1 MVQLL
6 KGAATFFAL
15 ASATSA
21 TSAASAARASD
32 ESFPSSPTVINSYPQ
47 LSQENFSITPL
58 QSRRVVQGF
67 LDNQTTTSPSPSANT
82 TTTTTTGGDFTTT
95 HPPVMIPITP
105 SPGGTDTLPTRTPA
119 PAPTLTNA
127 DGNAGCKLNIDEA
140 IGVATVSALAG
151 ADIGIYGYK
160 KCSERDP
167 VTGQVGLGA
176 LAARAQVGLGALAA
190 RAQVALGA
198 LGARAD
204 VELEAPAA
212 RAAVED
218 PVPVVLNDPG
228 SVSQSELE
236 LEDVSRSSQGLDAS
250 ARDDSEIV

>member
-47 LSQENFSITPL
+47 LIQENFSTTPL
-58 QSRRVVQGF
+58 QSRRVVQG
-67 LDNQTTTSPSPSANT
+67 LLENQTTTSPSPSPSANT
-82 TTTTTTGGDFTTT
+82 TTTGGDLTTT
-95 HPPVMIPITP
+95 HPQMMTPITP

-119 PAPTLTNA
+119 PAPTLTNP
-127 DGNAGCKLNIDEA
+127 DGNAGCKLNIHEA

-151 ADIGIYGYK
+151 AVIGIYGYK

-167 VTGQVGLGA
+167 VTGQVGLDA
-176 LAARAQVGLGALAA
+176 LAARAQVELGALAA

-198 LGARAD
+198 LGARAE
-204 VELEAPAA
+204 VELDAPAA
-212 RAAVED
+212 RADVED

-236 LEDVSRSSQGLDAS
+236 LDDLSRSSQGLDAS